1 MCGIHGILN
10 FKREKLDYDKFLS
23 GLCSIQHRGPD
34 DFGFVLINTI
44 SKEQKQK
51 ESIMTDK
58 NAKLCQPNLHLNV
71 SGNFDLVLGQC
82 RFAINDLSVAGHQP
96 MFNEDGSICIIFNG
110 EILNYKELR
119 KELSMTHKFKS
130 ESDTEV
136 IIHGYEEW
144 GIDALCQRMTG
155 FWAFAIY
162 DSHQNK
168 LICSRDRFGLKP
180 FFYHLNDT
188 NFIFGSEIK
197 AIFPWIDI
205 TLNEDRISQYFTFKY
220 PDPTSTFYNEIKMLA
235 PSANLFIDLKTGQSE
250 IIEYWNIQNKNLEY
264 SKFNADE
271 LAPILLKH
279 FEQSLR
285 ENMPSDAPVG
295 ITLSGGIDSTFI
307 LGYLRKMI
315 ESKKLDPDTD
325 YNIVKLNIY
334 SMIPE
339 GKDRSEKPEIEQALK
354 FNNVEA
360 NLIHVKFSDYLD
372 NFDTFISYCDEPV
385 DDNSI
390 FLNYLMYTHIKKDNI
405 KVVLNGMGADEIF
418 GGYRPHIIQYVKD
431 LLKRRKL
438 FKLIKETFKL
448 RSFIYPYIWKFIRR
462 ITGAKAKAHAKI
474 INVHE
479 VPPYAPPYSVKNLA
493 DLLNFDLIGGASYRL
508 HKGYDQAS
516 MICPVET
523 RSPFLYHPMVEWA
536 FSLPLSTKI
545 FNGYPKFLLRYASK
559 SYIPESIRLLKEKI
573 GFPSSEKSWA
583 INMLKDRQEDL
594 IALHPYLEPY
604 INTKELPNFYKRI
617 LKKELEE
624 DIQLL
629 WKLIIFGTW
638 MKKMKERKI
647 IK

>member
-220 PDPTSTFYNEIKMLA
+220 RTHQFYNEIKMQHHL
-235 PSANLFIDLKTGQSE
+235 LT
-250 IIEYWNIQNKNLEY
+250 Y
-264 SKFNADE
+264 S
-271 LAPILLKH
+271 
-279 FEQSLR
+279 
-285 ENMPSDAPVG
+285 
-295 ITLSGGIDSTFI
+295 
-307 LGYLRKMI
+307 
-315 ESKKLDPDTD
+315 
-325 YNIVKLNIY
+325 
-334 SMIPE
+334 
-339 GKDRSEKPEIEQALK
+339 
-354 FNNVEA
+354 
-360 NLIHVKFSDYLD
+360 
-372 NFDTFISYCDEPV
+372 
-385 DDNSI
+385 SI
-390 FLNYLMYTHIKKDNI
+390 
-405 KVVLNGMGADEIF
+405 
-418 GGYRPHIIQYVKD
+418 
-431 LLKRRKL
+431 
-438 FKLIKETFKL
+438 
-448 RSFIYPYIWKFIRR
+448 
-462 ITGAKAKAHAKI
+462 
-474 INVHE
+474 
-479 VPPYAPPYSVKNLA
+479 
-493 DLLNFDLIGGASYRL
+493 
-508 HKGYDQAS
+508 
-516 MICPVET
+516 
-523 RSPFLYHPMVEWA
+523 
-536 FSLPLSTKI
+536 
-545 FNGYPKFLLRYASK
+545 
-559 SYIPESIRLLKEKI
+559 
-573 GFPSSEKSWA
+573 
-583 INMLKDRQEDL
+583 
-594 IALHPYLEPY
+594 
-604 INTKELPNFYKRI
+604 
-617 LKKELEE
+617 
-624 DIQLL
+624 
-629 WKLIIFGTW
+629 
-638 MKKMKERKI
+638 
-647 IK
+647 